1 MAEIHQRLGRL
12 DLAFDCRSRAW
23 LTDVESMEALSAM
36 EALGLGAK
44 LHAPLVVAFQR
55 GAVEAVDPDL
65 QAQLWA
71 ASAKL
76 LESPLGRAA
85 EAIEAWRAALA
96 ARPDERDIFLAL
108 ERLLA
113 GAGRS
118 SELVEVLERHLEMA
132 VDGDERKVIAK
143 RIAVLY
149 EDALKESERAVRAWE
164 AVLEIDPNDAEAL
177 ESLAQLHLGAGAFRE
192 LCRGLRP
199 QDRDHRPRR
208 RAPHA
213 LHAERPHLRGEAR

>member
-1 MAEIHQRLGRL
+1 MDRYAEILSRPAAPRDTAAAVSALEGLANDTDQRNRVAAILEPVYRRGGDLNKLVGALDAQLESADDRADRVRILGEMAEIHQRLGRL

-23 LTDVESMEALSAM
+23 LTDVESMETLSAM

-113 GAGRS
+113 GA
-118 SELVEVLERHLEMA
+118 
-132 VDGDERKVIAK
+132 
-143 RIAVLY
+143 
-149 EDALKESERAVRAWE
+149 
-164 AVLEIDPNDAEAL
+164 
-177 ESLAQLHLGAGAFRE
+177 
-192 LCRGLRP
+192 
-199 QDRDHRPRR
+199 
-208 RAPHA
+208 
-213 LHAERPHLRGEAR
+213 AR